1 MKRFSTFLTV
11 LLTSLAL
18 ALSTANV
25 AHAKKFGGGKSFGIK
40 KNSSMFERK
49 ATQPKAPTSKPAQ
62 AAPNNTAPAAGAGA
76 ATAGKTAAASGAS
89 KWMGPLAGLA
99 AGGLLAAM
107 LFGDGFEGFAMMDF
121 LLFLGLAVLGFF
133 LLKRMMAGRAQQQP
147 NYGAQMPQPTQQ
159 REMTPEHV
167 QMKERQTVSE
177 PVQAGQSMA
186 VPTIG
191 SGLSDSVEPVA
202 ADDMPAWFEADAF
215 VEGSK
220 TNFVNLQ
227 AAWDSGDMSE
237 IRPFLSAELAA
248 AIEIE
253 LANRG
258 DEQNVTIVEEVN
270 AEMAHA
276 GRDGDQFVVS
286 IQFSGWIKEGENAD
300 SESFQE
306 VWHIARDWNGEGA
319 WQVAGIQQI

>member
-1 MKRFSTFLTV
+1 MKKLSA
-11 LLTSLAL
+11 LLTTFVVTLGLAL
-18 ALSTANV
+18 GTANL
-25 AHAKKFGGGKSFGIK
+25 AHAKKFGGGGSFGMK
-40 KNSSMFERK
+40 KNSSLFERK
-49 ATQPKAPTSKPAQ
+49 ATQPKAPASKPAQ
-62 AAPNNTAPAAGAGA
+62 TAPKQTSPAAGAGA

-89 KWMGPLAGLA
+89 RWLGPLAGLA

-121 LLFLGLAVLGFF
+121 LLFLGLAVLGFV
-133 LLKRMMAGRAQQQP
+133 LLKRMMGGRAQQQP
-147 NYGAQMPQPTQQ
+147 SYSAPMSQQPQQ
-159 REMTPEHV
+159 REMTPDHV
-167 QMKERQTVSE
+167 QMKERQTVAE
-177 PVQAGQSMA
+177 PMQAGQSMA

-220 TNFVNLQ
+220 QNFVNLQ

-237 IRPFLSAELAA
+237 IRSFLTTELAA

-258 DEQNVTIVEEVN
+258 DEANVTVVEEVN
-270 AEMAHA
+270 AEMVHA
-276 GRDGDQFVVS
+276 GREGEQFIVS
-286 IQFSGWIKEGENAD
+286 IQFSGWIKEGEKAD
-300 SESFQE
+300 AESFQE